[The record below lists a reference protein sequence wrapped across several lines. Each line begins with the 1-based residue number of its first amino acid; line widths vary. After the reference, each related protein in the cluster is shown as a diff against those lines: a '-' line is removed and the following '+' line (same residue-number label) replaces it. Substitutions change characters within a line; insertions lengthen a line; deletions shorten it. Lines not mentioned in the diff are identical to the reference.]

1 MFLPTKTISKSY
13 NPISNQLV
21 TTQNKNLSGYSTYSA
36 SASLQTVLYGMQNL
50 AKTPEFRRLDIWLP
64 LVLVLI
70 IRQILGKVALDIIK
84 IIITREGFYLIF
96 YF

>member
-1 MFLPTKTISKSY
+1 
-13 NPISNQLV
+13 
-21 TTQNKNLSGYSTYSA
+21 
-36 SASLQTVLYGMQNL
+36 MQNL

-84 IIITREGFYLIF
+84 IIIMREDSYLIF